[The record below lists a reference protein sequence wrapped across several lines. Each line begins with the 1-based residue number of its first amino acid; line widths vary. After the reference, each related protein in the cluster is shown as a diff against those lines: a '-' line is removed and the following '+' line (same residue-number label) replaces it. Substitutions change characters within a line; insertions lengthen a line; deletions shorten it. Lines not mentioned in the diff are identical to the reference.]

1 MLNFPLTAIAVIAYN
16 VIGFYAP
23 VSWGDEVFNLT
34 MVSGTVWHFD
44 LGNLLVLVALVF
56 LFFEILK
63 STRTGAA
70 SLLDHALSMGV
81 FIFCLIEFLLVPLA
95 ATSTYFLLTVIA
107 LIDVV
112 AGYSVTITSARRD
125 LSIDRHPGGPL

>member
-23 VSWGDEVFNLT
+23 VAWADEIFSLT
-34 MVSGTVWHFD
+34 MMSGTVWHFN
-44 LGNLLVLVALVF
+44 LGNLLVLVALIF

-63 STRTGAA
+63 STRTGTA

-125 LSIDRHPGGPL
+125 LSVDRHLGGPL